1 MNEEVKMLLNAIL
14 ERVKTTDAKMDA
26 LTLDLRKLQGGVE
39 ALIDIVSVIDKR
51 LDHQLA
57 KAAKHEE
64 EIYVLKQR

>member
-1 MNEEVKMLLNAIL
+1 MLLNAIL

-57 KAAKHEE
+57 KVAKHEE